1 MHLTLNRKLA
11 LSVVAALTFSGA
23 ALAQSAT
30 PTAPSKT
37 PNDST
42 AAQPNRP
49 LPQGTQTPAPGTP
62 NRDGMQHNKNDGM
75 QHNKSTTGKHDGMRS
90 NDGTSSTTAPNAA
103 APRDRNTPNSPGSNY
118 PNTGGSK

>member
-49 LPQGTQTPAPGTP
+49 LPQGTQAPAPGTP
-62 NRDGMQHNKNDGM
+62 NHRDGMQHN
-75 QHNKSTTGKHDGMRS
+75 NKSTTDKHDGMRK